1 MKIPKLIVMSLV
13 LAVWFGARAAEP
25 EVTCKEAAP
34 KKPPTVRIKEPLVQE
49 ISITCG
55 NQTANQSMPVA
66 TPKAQGNDQPPTLWM
81 RFIEEI
87 FKLIGNLAWP
97 IAAVLIASFFKKEL
111 AALLARLK
119 KGKWG
124 DAEFE
129 FENYVREVDAEADI
143 PRVPEEE
150 SISPAAAARA
160 STDPRG
166 AIVSAWVEV
175 EDALFNLVRNRDL
188 PQAMPTPRQPKNTIS
203 AIRAV
208 QKAQALDSNW
218 VALFH
223 DLRTLRNEAAHSTD
237 FSPPPDAV
245 IKYVQ
250 LAKELVNAM
259 HAAANG

>member
-1 MKIPKLIVMSLV
+1 MNICKQIVIFLV
-13 LAVWFGARAAEP
+13 LVACSCVWAAEP
-25 EVTCKEAAP
+25 EVTCKEVAP
-34 KKPPTVRIKEPLVQE
+34 KKPPTVRAKEPLVQE

-55 NQTANQSMPVA
+55 NQTANQSTPVM
-66 TPKAQGNDQPPTLWM
+66 TPETGERDQSPNIWM
-81 RFIEEI
+81 RLIEEL
-87 FKLIGNLAWP
+87 FKLMGNLAWP
-97 IAAVLIASFFKKEL
+97 IAAVLIASYFKREL

-119 KGKWG
+119 RGKWG

-143 PRVPEEE
+143 PRAPGED
-150 SISPAAAARA
+150 SISPAAASRA

-175 EDALFNLVRNRDL
+175 EDALFSLVRSRNL
-188 PQAMPTPRQPKNTIS
+188 SLSTPRQSRSTIS

-259 HAAANG
+259 HEAANN